1 MKKCYLD
8 SNFLVYFSNEGSPF
22 FLQAREKLEK
32 LATDGVELFI
42 SPLALDEFFHAF
54 GFEISRKEKSNL
66 YEELSNACG
75 FILQLPLLKIV
86 NPPVDPISQLQVV
99 SLMKNY
105 SLHPRDAYHLLTMQ
119 SNNIDSFATFDTDFR
134 RVFAAKILQKA

>member
-32 LATDGVELFI
+32 LAADGVELFI
-42 SPLALDEFFHAF
+42 SPLALDEFFHSF
-54 GFEISRKEKSNL
+54 GF
-66 YEELSNACG
+66 EELSNACG

-105 SLHPRDAYHLLTMQ
+105 SLHPRDAYHLLIMQ
-119 SNNIDSFATFDTDFR
+119 YNHIDTFASFDANFR
-134 RVFAAKILQKA
+134 RVFAANILQKA